1 MVDFENSTFS
11 KMKDDSSYAEKI
23 QELLLGGEHILN
35 SSKSQKVGVVF
46 TSLRVFIVNTQGLR
60 GKKID
65 ATCLPY
71 KSISYYSVE
80 TLGSFDK
87 DIVLTLYGRDSGK
100 VVFNLNSDSN
110 ILEISK
116 AISEAIL

>member
-1 MVDFENSTFS
+1 
-11 KMKDDSSYAEKI
+11 MKDDSSYAEKI
-23 QELLLGGEHILN
+23 QELLLSGEDVLN

-46 TSLRVFIVNTQGLR
+46 TSTRVFIVNTMGMR

-65 ATCLPY
+65 ATCFPY
-71 KSISYYSVE
+71 KSVNHYSVE

-87 DIVLTLYGRDSGK
+87 DIVLTIVGKHFGK
-100 VVFNLNSDSN
+100 VVFELHSDSN

-116 AISEAIL
+116 AISQAIL

>member
-1 MVDFENSTFS
+1 MIDFDNSTYS

-23 QELLLGGEHILN
+23 QELLLSGEDVLN

-46 TSLRVFIVNTQGLR
+46 TSTRVFIVNTMGMR

-65 ATCLPY
+65 ATCFPY
-71 KSISYYSVE
+71 KSVNHYSVE

-87 DIVLTLYGRDSGK
+87 DTVLTIVGKHFGK
-100 VVFNLNSDSN
+100 VVFELNSGSN
-110 ILEISK
+110 ILEISR
-116 AISEAIL
+116 AISQAIL